1 VNKEVI
7 IIGAGVG
14 GLATAIM
21 LARKGFRVSV
31 HEKNP
36 WPGGRCGRV
45 VHEGHRFD
53 LGATIFLMPETYR
66 AVFCEMG
73 LNMEEVFDFKPVK
86 SLYHIHFDDGSMLD
100 FTTDPAEMEQQ
111 LEALEPGSYPKM
123 TKLVK
128 QGYRFLELSS
138 DQLLGRNF
146 YRLFDF
152 INLKNMV
159 LLGRLKIHRTHHGLV
174 KDYFRHPH
182 LRMAFTFQ
190 NIYVG
195 QTPFNAPALFSM
207 LPAAELIEGSL
218 FPSGGMSSIPEKLE
232 EIAKSLGVE
241 FHYESPVSRI
251 VTEINRV
258 QGIQLE
264 DGTTLESDLVVAN
277 ADLPSVYGKML
288 PESRISRRIKRMKYS
303 CSAIVLHWGLDR
315 IYSQLSL
322 HNVFL
327 SDNYRECLNAIFKDG
342 TLTDNPCFYIQ
353 APGRMDPAFAPPGE
367 DSISILIPVPN
378 LTEQTDEEWE
388 SLVSRA
394 RTGVINRLEKL
405 GMTNLEDHIKFEIC
419 STPQIWEDRYNISRG
434 ATFGSLSHNI
444 FQMGYFRPHNR
455 HPHYRNL
462 YFAGGST
469 HPGNGIP
476 LVLLS
481 AQLTTERI
489 LRDTNKPIQ
498 PKKPNERIEPKLPG
512 SVSSD

>member
-1 VNKEVI
+1 MNKEVI

-264 DGTTLESDLVVAN
+264 DGTTLESDLV
-277 ADLPSVYGKML
+277 
-288 PESRISRRIKRMKYS
+288 
-303 CSAIVLHWGLDR
+303 
-315 IYSQLSL
+315 
-322 HNVFL
+322 
-327 SDNYRECLNAIFKDG
+327 
-342 TLTDNPCFYIQ
+342 
-353 APGRMDPAFAPPGE
+353 
-367 DSISILIPVPN
+367 
-378 LTEQTDEEWE
+378 
-388 SLVSRA
+388 
-394 RTGVINRLEKL
+394 
-405 GMTNLEDHIKFEIC
+405 
-419 STPQIWEDRYNISRG
+419 
-434 ATFGSLSHNI
+434 
-444 FQMGYFRPHNR
+444 
-455 HPHYRNL
+455 
-462 YFAGGST
+462 
-469 HPGNGIP
+469 
-476 LVLLS
+476 
-481 AQLTTERI
+481 
-489 LRDTNKPIQ
+489 
-498 PKKPNERIEPKLPG
+498 
-512 SVSSD
+512 